1 MHIWCTKSETFRG
14 GCCKNQFGLGLCSC
28 CHFFLCLGNWK
39 SCISPLGTQKSSHF
53 CQFLGQWRCSSGFA
67 GWDLE
72 IQSQKRMEGISIVFI
87 AFRWPK
93 ELQEFNA
100 LHSGTVNLHQHS
112 AAVCRY
118 SGSDDCK
125 NTRNVFRIH
134 NVYVNS
140 LICYDLFIC
149 RNSFSCEKLFWRFEK
164 SWNEWNTRIF
174 WATWGADRNMPSHH
188 RRWMSGKTQPG
199 LNFEGI
205 IKLPYTPYTQNHTC
219 RSS

>member
-1 MHIWCTKSETFRG
+1 MFCNLKRLPYTWHSVFPRFQVPHIWCTKSETFRR
-14 GCCKNQFGLGLCSC
+14 GCCKNQLRSVWFRSLFMLS
-28 CHFFLCLGNWK
+28 FLSVGNWK

-53 CQFLGQWRCSSGFA
+53 CLFLGQWRCSSGFA

-72 IQSQKRMEGISIVFI
+72 IQSQKHMEGISIAFI

-125 NTRNVFRIH
+125 NT
-134 NVYVNS
+134 S
-140 LICYDLFIC
+140 
-149 RNSFSCEKLFWRFEK
+149 
-164 SWNEWNTRIF
+164 
-174 WATWGADRNMPSHH
+174 
-188 RRWMSGKTQPG
+188 
-199 LNFEGI
+199 
-205 IKLPYTPYTQNHTC
+205 
-219 RSS
+219 